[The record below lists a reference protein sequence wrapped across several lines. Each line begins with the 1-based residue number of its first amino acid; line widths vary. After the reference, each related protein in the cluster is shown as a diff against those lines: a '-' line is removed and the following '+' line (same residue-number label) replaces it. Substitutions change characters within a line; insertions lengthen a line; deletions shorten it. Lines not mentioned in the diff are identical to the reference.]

1 MKSFNHYLYKWIENF
16 ASRGSVGVK
25 MNDDIGHYF
34 RHTRVL
40 DKVTPLSP
48 ILFNLVADMLA
59 ILITRDK
66 EDGQVE
72 GLIPH
77 LVDRGISILRYE
89 NDTEILMD
97 HDLEKGN

>member
-1 MKSFNHYLYKWIENF
+1 
-16 ASRGSVGVK
+16 
-25 MNDDIGHYF
+25 
-34 RHTRVL
+34 
-40 DKVTPLSP
+40 
-48 ILFNLVADMLA
+48 MLA